1 MKLLY
6 ITNGISGGGGLE
18 RVLSIKAS
26 YFAEEFGYDVHI
38 ITLNDS
44 QDTFYPFS
52 PSITIHPIAVS
63 RDWKYLFNYINKI
76 NKVVEKVQPDI
87 ISVCDDGLKGLYV
100 PVWIKKGK
108 AKIIYERHAS
118 MMLNGASWQK
128 FWMRVGGYF
137 YDKIVVLTNYNLSEW
152 SSSNLTIIPN
162 PISFYPQES
171 SSLEN
176 HQIICVGSLS
186 YNKGYDLLID
196 AWSKIASQHPSWSV
210 HIYGKGDAS
219 IYQDTINQLGIQ
231 EQITFHVPV
240 QDIESI
246 YQQASMLVL
255 PSRSE
260 GFGMVLIEAM
270 ACGVPCIAFDC
281 PCGPRD
287 IINDGENGYL
297 VKPQDTKELASKID
311 FLIKN
316 PPLRKKMG
324 TFAYHSTQ
332 KYHITNIAS
341 IWEKLF
347 KELIESCHY

>member
-44 QDTFYPFS
+44 QETFYPIS
-52 PSITIHPIAVS
+52 PSITIHPIEVS

-76 NKVVEKVQPDI
+76 NKVVKEVQPDI

-152 SSSNLTIIPN
+152 SSSNLTVIPN
-162 PISFYPQES
+162 PVSFYPQES

-176 HQIICVGSLS
+176 HQIVCVGSLS

-196 AWSKIASQHPSWSV
+196 AWSKIASQHPSWSI

-219 IYQDTINQLGIQ
+219 TYQDTINQLGIQ
-231 EQITFHVPV
+231 EQITFHAPV

-246 YQQASMLVL
+246 YQQTSMLVL

-287 IINDGENGYL
+287 IINDGENGFL
-297 VKPQDTKELASKID
+297 VKPQNTEELANKIQQLIEDKELRIKMGRSAKQTALQY
-311 FLIKN
+311 LIK
-316 PPLRKKMG
+316 R
-324 TFAYHSTQ
+324 
-332 KYHITNIAS
+332 IA
-341 IWEKLF
+341 ILLKNLF
-347 KELIESCHY
+347 ES

>member
-38 ITLNDS
+38 ITLNDAKE
-44 QDTFYPFS
+44 TFYPFS
-52 PSITIHPIAVS
+52 SSITIHPIEVS
-63 RDWKYLFNYINKI
+63 RNWKYLQNYIIKI
-76 NKVVEKVQPDI
+76 NKVVKKVQPDI

-100 PVWIKKGK
+100 PLWIKKGK
-108 AKIIYERHAS
+108 ARIIYERHAS
-118 MMLNGASWQK
+118 MILNGASWQK
-128 FWMRVGGYF
+128 FWMRMGGHL

-152 SSSNLTIIPN
+152 SSSNLTVIPN
-162 PISFYPQES
+162 PVSFYPQES

-176 HQIICVGSLS
+176 HQIVCVGSLS

-196 AWSKIASQHPSWSV
+196 AWSKIASQHPTWSV

-219 IYQDTINQLGIQ
+219 IYQTTINQLGIQ
-231 EQITFHVPV
+231 KQITFHLPV

-246 YQQASMLVL
+246 YQQASLLVL

-270 ACGVPCIAFDC
+270 ACGVPCVAFDC

-287 IINDGENGYL
+287 IVQNGKNGYL
-297 VKPQDTKELASKID
+297 VKAQDTEILAKKIEILIEDKESRI
-311 FLIKN
+311 
-316 PPLRKKMG
+316 KMG
-324 TFAYHSTQ
+324 KFAKQTAQQYL
-332 KYHITNIAS
+332 INRIALQ
-341 IWEKLF
+341 WKDLF
-347 KELIESCHY
+347 ES

>member
-26 YFAEEFGYDVHI
+26 YFSEEFGYDIHI
-38 ITLNDS
+38 ITLNDAKE
-44 QDTFYPFS
+44 TFYPFS
-52 PSITIHPIAVS
+52 SSITIHPIEVS
-63 RDWKYLFNYINKI
+63 KDWKYLFSYIQKI
-76 NKVVEKVQPDI
+76 NRIVKKVQPDI

-100 PVWIKKGK
+100 PLWIKKGK

-118 MMLNGASWQK
+118 MILNGASWQK
-128 FWMRVGGYF
+128 FWMRMGGHL

-152 SSSNLTIIPN
+152 SSSNLTVIPN
-162 PISFYPQES
+162 PVSFYPQES

-176 HQIICVGSLS
+176 HQIVCVGSLS

-196 AWSKIASQHPSWSV
+196 AWSKIASQHPTWSV

-219 IYQDTINQLGIQ
+219 IYQTTINQLGIQ
-231 EQITFHVPV
+231 KQITFHLPV

-246 YQQASMLVL
+246 YQQASLLVL

-270 ACGVPCIAFDC
+270 ACGVPCVAFDC

-287 IINDGENGYL
+287 IIQNGKNGYL
-297 VKPQDTKELASKID
+297 VKAQDTEILAKKIEILIEDKESRI
-311 FLIKN
+311 
-316 PPLRKKMG
+316 KMG
-324 TFAYHSTQ
+324 KFAKQTAQQYL
-332 KYHITNIAS
+332 INRIALQ
-341 IWEKLF
+341 WKNLF
-347 KELIESCHY
+347 ES

>member
-52 PSITIHPIAVS
+52 PFITIHPIEVS
-63 RDWKYLFNYINKI
+63 RDWKYLFNYITKI
-76 NKVVEKVQPDI
+76 NKVVKEVQPDI

-118 MMLNGASWQK
+118 MMLNGVSWQK
-128 FWMRVGGYF
+128 FWMRIGGYF
-137 YDKIVVLTNYNLSEW
+137 YDQIVVLTNYNLSEW
-152 SSSNLTIIPN
+152 SSSNLTVIPN
-162 PISFYPQES
+162 PVSFYPQES
-171 SSLEN
+171 SSLDN
-176 HQIICVGSLS
+176 HQIVCVGSLS

-196 AWSKIASQHPSWSV
+196 AWSKIASQYPSWSV

-219 IYQDTINQLGIQ
+219 TYQTTIHQLGIQ
-231 EQITFHVPV
+231 EQITFHNPV

-287 IINDGENGYL
+287 IINDGENGFL
-297 VKPQDTKELASKID
+297 VEPQDTEELANKIQQLIEDKELRIKLGRSAKQTAQQY
-311 FLIKN
+311 LIK
-316 PPLRKKMG
+316 R
-324 TFAYHSTQ
+324 
-332 KYHITNIAS
+332 IA
-341 IWEKLF
+341 ILWKNLF
-347 KELIESCHY
+347 ES

>member
-26 YFAEEFGYDVHI
+26 YFAEKFGYDVHI
-38 ITLNDS
+38 ITLNDAKE
-44 QDTFYPFS
+44 TFYPFS
-52 PSITIHPIAVS
+52 TSITIHPIEICK
-63 RDWKYLFNYINKI
+63 DWKYLFFYIQKI
-76 NKVVEKVQPDI
+76 NQIVKKVQPDI

-100 PVWIKKGK
+100 PLWIKKGK

-118 MMLNGASWQK
+118 MNLNGASWQK
-128 FWMRVGGYF
+128 FWMRMGGHL

-152 SSSNLTIIPN
+152 NSSNLTVIPN
-162 PISFYPQES
+162 PVSFYPQEKAL
-171 SSLEN
+171 LEN
-176 HQIICVGSLS
+176 HQIVCVGSLS

-196 AWSKIASQHPSWSV
+196 AWSKIASQHPTWSI

-219 IYQDTINQLGIQ
+219 IYQTSINQLGIQ
-231 EQITFHVPV
+231 KQITFHPPV

-246 YQQASMLVL
+246 YQQASLLVL

-270 ACGVPCIAFDC
+270 ACGVPCVAFDC

-287 IINDGENGYL
+287 IIQNGKNGYL
-297 VKPQDTKELASKID
+297 VKVQDTEELAKKMK
-311 FLIKN
+311 FLIN
-316 PPLRKKMG
+316 HPHLRKEMG
-324 TFAYHSTQ
+324 IFAHHFAL
-332 KYHITNIAS
+332 KYHISTIAT
-341 IWEKLF
+341 IWEKLLR
-347 KELIESCHY
+347 KLI